1 MLRARSPGLNFG
13 VLDTILQ
20 KNFVW
25 SIQNETPDAQ
35 ENLYLDKK
43 SDPLAH

>member
-1 MLRARSPGLNFG
+1 MLRACSPGLNFG

-25 SIQNETPDAQ
+25 SIQNETPDQACYSAP
-35 ENLYLDKK
+35 NK
-43 SDPLAH
+43 